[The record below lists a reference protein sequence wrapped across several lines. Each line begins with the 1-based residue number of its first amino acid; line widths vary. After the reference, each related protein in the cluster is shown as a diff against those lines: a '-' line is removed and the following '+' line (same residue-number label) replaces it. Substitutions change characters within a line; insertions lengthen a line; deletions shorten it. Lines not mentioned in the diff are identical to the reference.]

1 MLENTQILLIFL
13 AGCVTGILGFSRILR
28 YGLMRWHDFT
38 IAFLTGL
45 MIGAMRKVW
54 PWKIAVESQ
63 IIRGKEYVI
72 REENV
77 WPLMDVDLVISILLM
92 FAGFALVLVLE
103 KFSGRSSAN

>member
-13 AGCVTGILGFSRILR
+13 AGCIAGIFGFSRIIQ
-28 YGLMRWHDFT
+28 YGLSRWNDFT

-45 MIGAMRKVW
+45 MIGAMRKIW
-54 PWKIAVESQ
+54 PWKITLESQ
-63 IIRGKEYVI
+63 IIRGKEYVV

-77 WPLMDVDLVISILLM
+77 WPLMDVELVISILLM

-103 KFSGRSSAN
+103 KFSGRSSNS